1 IRPDD
6 PERQKELFFR
16 YERIHS
22 DRDRAYFE
30 RVVDGVQA
38 HRDDIDAIIE
48 RYLRG
53 WTLERQLIIDL
64 SILRLAVY
72 EMLFDDEVPSDIAIS
87 EAVVLANA
95 YGTDDSRA
103 FINAVLGNIA
113 RHEPRRIDADDE
125 KAGS

>member
-1 IRPDD
+1 MSRHTAREKAIQFLYGLEIRPDD

-87 EAVVLANA
+87 EAVV
-95 YGTDDSRA
+95 
-103 FINAVLGNIA
+103 
-113 RHEPRRIDADDE
+113 
-125 KAGS
+125 